1 MIGLPLAPDSEPAM
15 PPLSFSH
22 VGFFVF
28 DLARMEA
35 FYTRLLGFQVTDRGV
50 ARGRDLVFLSRDPR
64 EHHQIVLVAGRTAA
78 ETTVN
83 QISFRLPS
91 LEALQEMA
99 ARVRAEPEASDIMG
113 TDHGNSWS
121 CYFRDPEGNRIEL
134 FVDAPWYVTQP
145 RVEPLDLARP
155 AAEIVAAT
163 LEACRG
169 DPSFRPVE
177 EWRAELALRLAAPEP
192 VSSRPPS

>member
-1 MIGLPLAPDSEPAM
+1 M

-35 FYTRLLGFQVTDRGV
+35 FYTRLLGFTVTDRGV
-50 ARGRDLVFLSRDPR
+50 ARGRDLVFLSRDAR
-64 EHHQIVLVAGRTAA
+64 EHHQIVLVAGRTAG

-99 ARVRAEPEASDIMG
+99 ARVWAEPEASDVMG
-113 TDHGNSWS
+113 TDHGNAWS

-134 FVDAPWYVTQP
+134 FVDAPWYVSQP

-177 EWRAELALRLAAPEP
+177 KWREELARRLAAP
-192 VSSRPPS
+192 